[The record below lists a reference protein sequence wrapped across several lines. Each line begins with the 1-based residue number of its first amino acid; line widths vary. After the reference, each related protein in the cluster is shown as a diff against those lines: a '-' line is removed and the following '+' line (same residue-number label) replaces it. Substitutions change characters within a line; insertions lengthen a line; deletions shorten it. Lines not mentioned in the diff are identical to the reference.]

1 MIEIVFLLLL
11 GNADALVDLQLD
23 VDEQT
28 ELVAELELKYEELQ
42 ADKIDKG
49 IVLNGLFL
57 EFSQWEAEEE
67 WDNSKSRQEFVEFM
81 ASEKKNEWRVNYFK
95 LGDIKKEF
103 DITKDKYDTA
113 VVLLE
118 RMEKDVENL
127 AKANSNTDRYTNVSI
142 SLSKNCKTM
151 IEYNMYTNCPTYRE
165 LFDKFDTTDPM
176 VSGVMVDYGY
186 DVERTNIMNKH
197 WSFYKSEPSYELVM
211 VDPDSDFQNKS
222 VNIEI
227 QVRDFTTL
235 SKQSTRDGETIVW
248 KNFKVTN
255 DCKRILVAPDMDLI
269 TEAVEFAKNNCS
281 GEVEHFEEIV
291 IKQKTTPHE
300 DKNWRDSPALVYQNW
315 LKDAIANN
323 KELRLGLD

>member
-1 MIEIVFLLLL
+1 MIEVIFLLLL
-11 GNADALVDLQLD
+11 GNADALVDLQSN

-28 ELVAELELKYEELQ
+28 ELVAELELKFEKLQ
-42 ADKIDKG
+42 ADKTDKE

-67 WDNSKSRQEFVEFM
+67 WDNSKSRQEFVEFK
-81 ASEKKNEWRVNYFK
+81 ASEKKNEWRVNYFE

-127 AKANSNTDRYTNVSI
+127 AKANSDTERYTNVSI
-142 SLSKNCKTM
+142 SLSKNCKTL

-165 LFDKFDTTDPM
+165 LFDRFDTTDPM

-186 DVERTNIMNKH
+186 DIERTSIMNKH
-197 WSFYKSEPSYELVM
+197 WSFYKSEPDYELVM
-211 VDPDSDFQNKS
+211 VDPDADFQNKS

-227 QVRDFTTL
+227 QARDFTTL

-281 GEVEHFEEIV
+281 GEIEGFEETV

-300 DKNWRDSPALVYQNW
+300 DKNWRDSPALVYQDW
-315 LKDAIANN
+315 LRNAIENN
-323 KELRLGLD
+323 RELRLGLD

>member
-1 MIEIVFLLLL
+1 MIEVIFLLLL
-11 GNADALVDLQLD
+11 GNADALVELQLD

-28 ELVAELELKYEELQ
+28 ELVAELELKFEELQ
-42 ADKIDKG
+42 ADKTDKE
-49 IVLNGLFL
+49 IAMNELFL

-67 WDNSKSRQEFVEFM
+67 WDNSKSRQEFVEFK
-81 ASEKKNEWRVNYFK
+81 ASEKKNEWRVNYFE
-95 LGDIKKEF
+95 LGDIKKEY
-103 DITKDKYDTA
+103 DITKDSYDTA

-127 AKANSNTDRYTNVSI
+127 AKADSDTDRYTNVSI
-142 SLSKNCKTM
+142 SLSKNCQTL

-176 VSGVMVDYGY
+176 VSGIIVDYG
-186 DVERTNIMNKH
+186 DHIERTNIMPKH
-197 WSFYKSEPSYELVM
+197 WPFYTTEPDYNMVM
-211 VDPDSDFQNKS
+211 VDPDADFQNKS

-235 SKQSTRDGETIVW
+235 SKQNTRDGESVVW

-255 DCKRILVAPDMDLI
+255 NCKRILVAPDMDLI

-281 GEVEHFEEIV
+281 GEIEHFEEII

-300 DKNWRDSPALVYQNW
+300 DKNWRSSPALVYQDW
-315 LKDAIANN
+315 LRNAIENN